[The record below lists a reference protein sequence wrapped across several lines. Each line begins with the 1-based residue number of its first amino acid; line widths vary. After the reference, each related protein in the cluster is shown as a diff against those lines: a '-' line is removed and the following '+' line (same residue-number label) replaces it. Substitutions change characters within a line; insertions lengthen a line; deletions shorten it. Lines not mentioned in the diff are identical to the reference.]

1 MKKIQIFFCAIIA
14 LLVSTQIKAQ
24 NISTKEAVLSRYY
37 GVKNALISGDA
48 AATKGKA
55 KSLLAAITSFPADRL
70 SETDKTT
77 WKKYAD
83 KLQFETRH
91 ISESADIAHQREHFG
106 SLSENMFAL
115 LKAVKLNTAMV
126 YRDYCPMKKSYWLSE
141 TATIENPYFG
151 KQMLTCGA
159 VKETLSAT
167 K

>member
-1 MKKIQIFFCAIIA
+1 MKKIQIFVCAIIA
-14 LLVSTQIKAQ
+14 LVVTIQTKAQ
-24 NISTKEAVLSRYY
+24 DISSKEAVLSGYY

-48 AATKGKA
+48 AATKAKA
-55 KSLLAAITSFPADRL
+55 KSLLAAITSFPADRF
-70 SETDKTT
+70 SEADKTV

-83 KLQFETRH
+83 KLQFDTRH
-91 ISESADIAHQREHFG
+91 ISESDDIAHQREHFAG
-106 SLSENMFAL
+106 LSENMFAV
-115 LKAVKLNTAMV
+115 LKAVKLNTATV